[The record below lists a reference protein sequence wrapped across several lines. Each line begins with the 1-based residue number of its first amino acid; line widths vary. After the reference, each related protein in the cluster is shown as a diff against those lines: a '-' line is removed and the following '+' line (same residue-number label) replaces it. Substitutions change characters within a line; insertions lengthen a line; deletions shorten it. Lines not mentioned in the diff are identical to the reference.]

1 MCCWGAVGSGG
12 GLRLRVRPEGMPTAA
27 TAAGEAGGDAD
38 EVGEALRMNG
48 MPGRIEEGLGETL
61 G

>member
-1 MCCWGAVGSGG
+1 MVMPRGAGWAAGVLLECRG
-12 GLRLRVRPEGMPTAA
+12 VRRWPA
-27 TAAGEAGGDAD
+27 AAGEAGGDAD
-38 EVGEALRMNG
+38 EIGEALRMNG